1 MFQISLGHCTKLLT
15 ILKKVIKNKN
25 IKWIVVA
32 DDDTLL
38 RSAQPHILNNCH
50 TF

>member
-15 ILKKVIKNKN
+15 ILQKVIKHKN
-25 IKWIVVA
+25 IKWIVIA

-38 RSAQPHILNNCH
+38 RSAQPYILNN
-50 TF
+50 